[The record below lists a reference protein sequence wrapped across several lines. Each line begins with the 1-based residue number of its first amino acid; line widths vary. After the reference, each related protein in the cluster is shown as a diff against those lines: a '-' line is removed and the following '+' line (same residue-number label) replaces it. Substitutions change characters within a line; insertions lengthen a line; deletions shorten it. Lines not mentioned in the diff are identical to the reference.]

1 MKKKGLSLPT
11 VIMLM
16 ILVMVATFVVAYYS
30 AAEQYANRLGNVAV
44 LEEKYAKLNEI
55 SALVDRFFVGEYDEE
70 KVIDNMLAGYVYGLG
85 DQWSGYYNKEET
97 ALINESSTNQ
107 YVGIGVSFTINESSE
122 FEITNVNKHGSAYQ
136 AGFQIGDIITHVNGV
151 SVEGFETTTE
161 IANLVR
167 GEEGTRV
174 KITIRRGSEF
184 FESELIR
191 KAIFNETV
199 ETKMIDG
206 IGHVYISGF
215 EANTEIE
222 FKEKVNALI
231 KDGAKGLVFD
241 VRFNGG
247 GYVYVMAEMLDM
259 LIPEGLIISMFDKQ
273 GNVKN
278 YTSDADRIELPMAV
292 LTNEYSIS
300 AAELFAAVLQEYG
313 VATVVGDKTSGKGY
327 AQRLFELSDG
337 SSINLS
343 IYSYYTPKGKSLA
356 ETGITSDVEIS
367 LSEEDFK
374 NFYYLSLEQD
384 TQLQKALECVKAEI
398 SK

>member
-174 KITIRRGSEF
+174 KITIRRGS
-184 FESELIR
+184 
-191 KAIFNETV
+191 
-199 ETKMIDG
+199 
-206 IGHVYISGF
+206 
-215 EANTEIE
+215 
-222 FKEKVNALI
+222 
-231 KDGAKGLVFD
+231 
-241 VRFNGG
+241 
-247 GYVYVMAEMLDM
+247 
-259 LIPEGLIISMFDKQ
+259 
-273 GNVKN
+273 
-278 YTSDADRIELPMAV
+278 
-292 LTNEYSIS
+292 
-300 AAELFAAVLQEYG
+300 
-313 VATVVGDKTSGKGY
+313 
-327 AQRLFELSDG
+327 
-337 SSINLS
+337 
-343 IYSYYTPKGKSLA
+343 
-356 ETGITSDVEIS
+356 
-367 LSEEDFK
+367 
-374 NFYYLSLEQD
+374 
-384 TQLQKALECVKAEI
+384 
-398 SK
+398 